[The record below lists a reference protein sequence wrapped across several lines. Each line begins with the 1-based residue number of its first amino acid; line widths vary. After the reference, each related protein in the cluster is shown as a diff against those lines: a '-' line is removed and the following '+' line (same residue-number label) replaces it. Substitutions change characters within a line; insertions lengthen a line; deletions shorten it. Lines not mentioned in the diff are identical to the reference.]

1 MKTLV
6 LSMISIAATVA
17 AMTACTSES
26 DGIDDLTKDA
36 PVEIKMSAKVLNIE
50 TKSEG
55 PIDGIKKAID
65 NVGFIRKDATVAT
78 ESNAEETA
86 KSIDWATG
94 TTDYTATIAETSGAM
109 VLTPTP
115 YYPAAEDSY
124 AYLIGYHPN
133 TTKPTKG
140 IVAYTIDGNTDIM
153 YAKTVYGYKK
163 TTDKLAPAFNH
174 LLSQLVIKVAG
185 ENDAALE
192 AWGTISSISVKSV
205 QKKQNLKL
213 SDGSLTPDDTD
224 NTATSLEI
232 KAQGGTYPTLTTS
245 TTDAGYC
252 MIPPQTTVAK
262 ILLTVTTDK
271 TSRDVEV
278 SIPIGTG
285 DSNRPADTTVAG
297 EAYTITLTFKASEIK
312 SEAKVAT
319 WKEVTGGQG
328 IVD

>member
-6 LSMISIAATVA
+6 LSMISIAATLA
-17 AMTACTSES
+17 AMTACTSEG
-26 DGIDDLTKDA
+26 DPIDEGTKDT

-55 PIDGIKKAID
+55 PIDGLKKAI
-65 NVGFIRKDATVAT
+65 NHVGFIRKDATVAK

-86 KSIDWATG
+86 KSIDWTTE
-94 TTDYTATIAETSGAM
+94 TTDYTATIAETDGAM

-133 TTKPTKG
+133 TTVPSNG
-140 IVAYTIDGNTDIM
+140 IVVYTIDGNTDIM
-153 YAKTVYGYKK
+153 YAKNVYGNKK
-163 TTDKLAPAFNH
+163 TTNKLTPAFNH
-174 LLSQLVIKVAG
+174 LLSQLVIKVKG
-185 ENDAALE
+185 EDNAASE
-192 AWGTISSISVKSV
+192 AWGTISSISVKGV

-232 KAQGGTYPTLTTS
+232 KAQGGTYPTLS
-245 TTDAGYC
+245 TTIEDAGYC
-252 MIPPQTTVAK
+252 MIPTQKTAAK

-271 TSRDVEV
+271 TSKDVEV
-278 SIPIGTG
+278 SIPAETG
-285 DSNRPADTTVAG
+285 GNNRPADTTAAG
-297 EAYTITLTFKASEIK
+297 EAYTITLTFKASEIT
-312 SEAKVAT
+312 AQATVAN

-328 IVD
+328 TVD

>member
-55 PIDGIKKAID
+55 PIDGLKKAID
-65 NVGFIRKDATVAT
+65 QVGFIRKDATVAT
-78 ESNAEETA
+78 ESTAEETA
-86 KSIDWATG
+86 KSIDWATE
-94 TTDYTATIAETSGAM
+94 TTDYTANIETTGAM
-109 VLTPTP
+109 TLSPTP

-133 TTKPTKG
+133 TTKPSKG

-185 ENDAALE
+185 ENNAALE
-192 AWGTISSISVKSV
+192 AWGTISSISVKGV

-213 SDGSLTPDDTD
+213 SDGSLTPDGTD

-262 ILLTVTTDK
+262 ILLTVTTNK

-278 SIPIGTG
+278 SIPAETG
-285 DSNRPADTTVAG
+285 GNNRPADTTVAG
-297 EAYTITLTFKASEIK
+297 EAYTITLTFKASEIT
-312 SEAKVAT
+312 AQATVAS

-328 IVD
+328 TVD